1 MWFLYIGRRI
11 GMSKNEILVTD
22 LGEMYDMMA
31 AQAVMEG
38 GREVDRSSDFFDII
52 NIR

>member
-11 GMSKNEILVTD
+11 GMSKEEILVTD
-22 LGEMYDMMA
+22 VGEMYDMMA
-31 AQAVMEG
+31 AQAVIENG
-38 GREVDRSSDFFDII
+38 AEVDNSSNFFDLI